1 MARVSLRRYT
11 ACPGLRIHSLPKR
24 ADASVAPEDC
34 LICCTATWGATKI
47 VLKRA
52 GIHRST
58 NCSACRVRLRP
69 ELIRARARALRLD
82 LGLRLGLGLIAS
94 LQRRMRERGKAA
106 LELV

>member
-1 MARVSLRRYT
+1 MDCARGAGGARLSMCARYT

-58 NCSACRVRLRP
+58 NCSVSG
-69 ELIRARARALRLD
+69 EVEAR
-82 LGLRLGLGLIAS
+82 IH
-94 LQRRMRERGKAA
+94 
-106 LELV
+106 

>member
-1 MARVSLRRYT
+1 MTGGRDGSRHKADAACGRAAPYMDCARGAGGARLSMCARYT

-58 NCSACRVRLRP
+58 NCSVSG
-69 ELIRARARALRLD
+69 EVEAR
-82 LGLRLGLGLIAS
+82 IH
-94 LQRRMRERGKAA
+94 
-106 LELV
+106 

>member
-1 MARVSLRRYT
+1 MSISSSYLYKPLLSGSVGWFLPLQYKISAKLKMRGAMEMARVSIQRYT

-24 ADASVAPEDC
+24 ADASVAPEFC

-58 NCSACRVRLRP
+58 NCSVSG
-69 ELIRARARALRLD
+69 EVKAR
-82 LGLRLGLGLIAS
+82 IH
-94 LQRRMRERGKAA
+94 
-106 LELV
+106 

>member
-1 MARVSLRRYT
+1 MPMEMAEEMARVSNSMRRYT

-58 NCSACRVRLRP
+58 NCSVSGEA
-69 ELIRARARALRLD
+69 EAR
-82 LGLRLGLGLIAS
+82 IH
-94 LQRRMRERGKAA
+94 
-106 LELV
+106 